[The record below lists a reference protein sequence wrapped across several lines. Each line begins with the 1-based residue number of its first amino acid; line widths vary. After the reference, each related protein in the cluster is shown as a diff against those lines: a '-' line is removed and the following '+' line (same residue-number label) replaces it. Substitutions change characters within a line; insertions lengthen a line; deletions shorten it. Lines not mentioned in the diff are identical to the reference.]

1 MYPNTPTYT
10 EEVIKAIKDESPK
23 VTDIIKDYIE
33 NHQAERSKMLQG
45 VKYYYKEND
54 ITKRVIYK
62 YLNDGTKV
70 IDHEATNNKLAS
82 GYHKL
87 LVDQKTSY
95 LVGEP
100 ITISSKSDRDIQP
113 ILDTLGDEFN
123 DTLPELVTAASNK
136 GREWLHPYIT
146 SEGEFDYI
154 IIPAEEFIPIYDNTK
169 RKNLIAGIRYYTL
182 DDDTVKIELWD
193 DNFVTFYEQTEQG
206 IALDYSYGEP
216 RQSHFHYGDK
226 GYGWQKVPFIEFAN
240 NSKRVSDLTFYK
252 DFIDAYDN
260 ILSDTTNTIE
270 DVQQFLYAI
279 RGYEG
284 TDVKEAVTNF
294 KRYKGVAVDGEGGVD
309 IIQGE
314 VPMQSISTYL
324 DRIDDDIYQF
334 GQGVNVGTDK
344 FGNSPS
350 GIALKFLF
358 SLLDMKAS
366 TQARKFEKGLRELM
380 WFVCEY
386 LTISKKGQFDY
397 QDLEIT
403 FNTSMLMNEFEHAQ
417 IAQISKGIISDK
429 TIAEEHPW
437 SRNDEYERLQEQ
449 DQGKVDLDNEVTNTN
464 QNLNGEGDE

>member
-10 EEVIKAIKDESPK
+10 EEVIQAIVSNSPK

-33 NHQAERSKMLQG
+33 KHQSEVYKMQEG

-100 ITISSKSDRDIQP
+100 ITISSKSDKDIQP
-113 ILDTLGDEFN
+113 VIDTLGGEFD
-123 DTLPELVTAASNK
+123 DTLPDLVTAASNK
-136 GREWLHPYIT
+136 GREWLHPYID

-154 IIPAEEFIPIYDNTK
+154 IIPAQEFIPIYDNTK
-169 RKNLIAGIRYYTL
+169 RKNLVAGIRYYTL

-193 DNFVTFYEQTEQG
+193 DNYVTYYEQTNQG
-206 IALDYSYGEP
+206 INLDYSYGEP
-216 RQSHFHYGDK
+216 RQSHFYYGEK
-226 GYGWQKVPFIEFAN
+226 GYGWGKVPFIEFAN

-270 DVQQFLYAI
+270 DVQQFLYVI
-279 RGYEG
+279 KGYEG
-284 TDVKEAVTNF
+284 QDIAEAVTNF
-294 KRYKGVAVDGEGGVD
+294 KRFKGVAVSSDDNSGVD
-309 IIQGE
+309 ILQGE
-314 VPMQSISTYL
+314 VPMQSVTEYL
-324 DRIDDDIYQF
+324 NRVKDDVFQF
-334 GQGVNVGTDK
+334 GQGVDITADK
-344 FGNSPS
+344 YGNSPS

-366 TQARKFEKGLRELM
+366 VLQRKFERALREFC

-386 LTISKKGQFDY
+386 LDISGQGKGIDCDDIQF
-397 QDLEIT
+397 T
-403 FNTSMLMNEFEHAQ
+403 FNTSLLVNEFEHAQ
-417 IAQISKGIISDK
+417 IAQISKGIISDR

-449 DQGKVDLDNEVTNTN
+449 NESMFNLDVPVVDD
-464 QNLNGEGDE
+464 DE

>member
-10 EEVIKAIKDESPK
+10 EEVIQAIVSNSPK

-33 NHQAERSKMLQG
+33 KHQSEVYKMQKG

-54 ITKRVIYK
+54 ITNRVIYK
-62 YLNDGTKV
+62 YLNDGSKV

-100 ITISSKSDRDIQP
+100 ITISSKSDKDIQP
-113 ILDTLGDEFN
+113 VIDTLGGEFD

-146 SEGEFDYI
+146 KDGEFDYI

-169 RKNLIAGIRYYTL
+169 RKSLIAGIRYYSL

-193 DNFVTFYEQTEQG
+193 DNYVTYYEQTNQG
-206 IALDYSYGEP
+206 INLDYSYGEP
-216 RQSHFHYGDK
+216 RQSHFHRQKGEQK
-226 GYGWQKVPFIEFAN
+226 LGYGWKKVPFIEFAN

-260 ILSDTTNTIE
+260 ILSDTTNTLE
-270 DVQQFLYAI
+270 DVQQFLYVI
-279 RGYEG
+279 KGYEG
-284 TDVKEAVTNF
+284 QDIAEAVTNF
-294 KRYKGVAVDGEGGVD
+294 KRFKGVAVSSDDNSGVD
-309 IIQGE
+309 ILQGE
-314 VPMQSISTYL
+314 VPMQSVTEYL
-324 DRIDDDIYQF
+324 NRVKDDVFQF
-334 GQGVNVGTDK
+334 GQGVDITADK
-344 FGNSPS
+344 YGNSPS

-366 TQARKFEKGLRELM
+366 VLKRKFEKGLREFC

-386 LTISKKGQFDY
+386 LEISGKAKGMDCDDIQF
-397 QDLEIT
+397 T
-403 FNTSMLMNEFEHAQ
+403 FNSSMLMNEFEHAQ
-417 IAQISKGIISDK
+417 IAQISKGIISDR

-449 DQGKVDLDNEVTNTN
+449 QDSLVDLMTPVVDDNE
-464 QNLNGEGDE
+464 

>member
-1 MYPNTPTYT
+1 VKTLYPNTPTYT
-10 EEVIKAIKDESPK
+10 EEVIDIIKSESPK
-23 VTDIIKDYIE
+23 KTDIIKDYIE
-33 NHQAERSKMLQG
+33 NHQAEVSKMNEG
-45 VKYYYKEND
+45 ERYYYKEND

-62 YLNDGTKV
+62 YDNEGNKL

-95 LVGEP
+95 VVGEP
-100 ITISSKSDRDIQP
+100 VTISSKTDKDVQP
-113 ILDTLGDEFN
+113 VIDVLGGEFD
-123 DTLPELVTAASNK
+123 DTLPDLVTAASNK
-136 GREWLHPYIT
+136 GREWLHPYID

-154 IIPAEEFIPIYDNTK
+154 IIPAQEFIPIYDNTK
-169 RKNLIAGIRYYTL
+169 RKNLVAGIRYYTL

-193 DNFVTFYEQTEQG
+193 DNYVTYYEKTNQG
-206 IALDYSYGEP
+206 IVLDFSKGEP
-216 RQSHFHYGDK
+216 RQSHFHYGQN
-226 GYGWQKVPFIEFAN
+226 GYGWKKVPFVEFAN
-240 NSKRVSDLTFYK
+240 NTKRVSDLQFYK
-252 DFIDAYDN
+252 DFIDVYDK
-260 ILSDTTNTIE
+260 LTSDTSNTLE

-284 TDVKEAVTNF
+284 TDVQNAVTNF
-294 KRYKGVAVDGEGGVD
+294 KRYKGVAVDENGGVD

-314 VPMQSISTYL
+314 VPMQSIDSFL
-324 DRIDDDIYQF
+324 NRLEDDIYQF
-334 GQGVNVGTDK
+334 GQGVNTNTDK

-366 TQARKFEKGLRELM
+366 VLQRKFEKGLREFC

-386 LTISKKGQFDY
+386 LEISGKAKGMNCDDIQF
-397 QDLEIT
+397 T

-417 IAQISKGIISDK
+417 IAQISKGIISDR

-437 SRNDEYERLQEQ
+437 ARNDEYERLQEQ
-449 DQGKVDLDNEVTNTN
+449 QPEFVIPENPVVDDNE
-464 QNLNGEGDE
+464 